1 MAFYQNILCVSTS
14 FLHVFWPRS
23 AVCATRLVRIC
34 KFDWLV
40 TSQPASVD
48 RESMRRDTRKTR
60 KKSSFKT
67 GTFLNSTWCRKQAV
81 TQVIDGA
88 TTTRQKCFLRLV
100 RLQIFLLFCIFVR
113 LPAFFVLFCFF
124 SVFCFVS
131 RDFDYLK
138 FKLIIT
144 RTKRRTRDRHSK
156 RYTKAQQTQRGQ
168 INN

>member
-1 MAFYQNILCVSTS
+1 MPMSTKSDCQGCLMADGFLPEYFVCFNF

-124 SVFCFVS
+124 LCFAS
-131 RDFDYLK
+131 SLAI
-138 FKLIIT
+138 LII
-144 RTKRRTRDRHSK
+144 
-156 RYTKAQQTQRGQ
+156 
-168 INN
+168 